1 MLLLYN
7 PHVAMVFSLTY
18 VAIGANYSPMC
29 ILGSVP
35 PRDKL
40 LTGISMLMFSGIL
53 FDGFQFPREL
63 FMCFLHPKLQNG
75 EQITPNVYRGFRA
88 TYRQNSNGYAHV
100 FGDKLVNGL
109 HPHLFVASLVE
120 YISGFWTTDQRHI
133 KGAGPTL
140 SLTLIT
146 FN

>member
-40 LTGISMLMFSGIL
+40 LTGISMLMFSGTVY
-53 FDGFQFPREL
+53 FSTVSSFHAN
-63 FMCFLHPKLQNG
+63 FLCAFFHPKLQNG
-75 EQITPNVYRGFRA
+75 KQITP
-88 TYRQNSNGYAHV
+88 TYIAGSMLPT
-100 FGDKLVNGL
+100 DKIPTAMLM
-109 HPHLFVASLVE
+109 F
-120 YISGFWTTDQRHI
+120 SGI
-133 KGAGPTL
+133 NL
-140 SLTLIT
+140 
-146 FN
+146 